1 MKIVRSQIN
10 ELIDLLTD
18 TVMYKTV
25 IDNGKKLV
33 KKITAWEEKL
43 VQPKAQSNDDIIN
56 FVNMLSADYIFLKGE
71 MDVNIP
77 YVTNGQQQRLT
88 ELNALWQPIKHEY
101 SDIQKHVAD
110 FTALCRSLNFEK
122 ITIPQLHKYISLK

>member
-1 MKIVRSQIN
+1 MRIVRSQIN

-77 YVTNGQQQRLT
+77 AVTNGQQQRLT
-88 ELNALWQPIKHEY
+88 ELNAQWLPIKNEY
-101 SDIQKHVAD
+101 SNLQKQVAD
-110 FTALCRSLNFEK
+110 FNALCRSLNIEK
-122 ITIPQLHKYISLK
+122 ITIPTISN